1 MVYEKRSGGCEC
13 LPTPHASC
21 LSIIQTTNMDKR
33 KSSVSLSCL
42 DISSKLI
49 ESKEDVMGI
58 LDKWLVKSMNK
69 TTQGLR
75 LAPGAGS
82 SLIG

>member
-1 MVYEKRSGGCEC
+1 MPS
-13 LPTPHASC
+13 HISC
-21 LSIIQTTNMDKR
+21 LLCLFIVQTTDMDTR
-33 KSSVSLSCL
+33 KSSVSLSRM

-58 LDKWLVKSMNK
+58 LDNWLVKSMGK
-69 TTQGLR
+69 TTRGLR